1 MTSTSRRNFI
11 KLASAA
17 STGVVLSGTEGA
29 MAKIQETE
37 NSISM
42 TTNIGNPFDVVHN
55 RRGTNSIK
63 WDFFYQDGIP
73 HEVDHKAQVVHEAD
87 NRLETTPLPMSL
99 SDMEFQTSPKII
111 EALEKRVKHGIF
123 GYTKPTKSYYQSI
136 SNWMSNHYGWQI
148 EENWVIKTA
157 GVMPAVNMAI
167 QAYTEPGDKIIIQTP
182 VFHPFGQ
189 SIENN
194 NRIVLR
200 NSLLL
205 ENKKYV
211 MDFDDLEQ
219 KASDPKT
226 KMIIFCS
233 PHNPVGRVWTR
244 AELTRLGEICLK
256 HEVLIVSDEIH
267 CDLIYSWAEFT
278 SFAIIDDRLNEQ
290 LIVCNSPSK
299 SFNLPGLKTAS
310 TIISNPELREK
321 FNKILLDLNE
331 LFSVNTLGTLAL
343 ETAYEQGE
351 PWLEQLKEYLEGNY
365 LYLKDYINNSIPG
378 LRLQEAEGLY
388 LVWVDCSGLGLND
401 EELRSLFIN
410 EAKVYPE
417 QGSTYGL
424 EGEGFVRLNIA
435 CPRSM
440 LKEALMRIENA
451 VASI

>member
-1 MTSTSRRNFI
+1 MTSTNRRNFI

-17 STGVVLSGTEGA
+17 STGIVLSGKEGA

-37 NSISM
+37 NSMSKAANM
-42 TTNIGNPFDVVHN
+42 GNPFDVVHD

-63 WDFFYQDGIP
+63 WDFSYQDGIP
-73 HEVDHKAQVVHEAD
+73 HEVDHKAEVVHEAD
-87 NRLETTPLPMSL
+87 DRLETKPLPMSL

-136 SNWMSNHYGWQI
+136 SNWMSNHYGWHI
-148 EENWVIKTA
+148 EEDWVIKTA

-194 NRIVLR
+194 DRILLR

-205 ENKKYV
+205 VNEKYM
-211 MDFDDLEQ
+211 MDFAWVSPSERERFNLFPE
-219 KASDPKT
+219 
-226 KMIIFCS
+226 IITVDTVFGTNYENR
-233 PHNPVGRVWTR
+233 P
-244 AELTRLGEICLK
+244 L
-256 HEVLIVSDEIH
+256 LIISDEIH
-267 CDLIYSWAEFT
+267 CDLIYSWADFT
-278 SFAIIDDRLNEQ
+278 SFAVIDERLNDQ

-365 LYLKDYINNSIPG
+365 LYLMDYINSSIPG

-410 EAKVYPE
+410 EARGYPE
-417 QGSTYGL
+417 QGSTYGV
-424 EGEGFVRLNIA
+424 EGQGFVRLNIA

-440 LKEALMRIENA
+440 LKEALMRIKKA
-451 VASI
+451 VDSI